1 MFRPLTTRARRR
13 PASPG
18 TLVLSVAAHLLVFG
32 GAALASMGEKAPP
45 PGDEVVDIIWQAP
58 PPVDPLPTVEPTPP
72 PPAPPASTDDA
83 VPTPGETI
91 ELVAPTEIP
100 DGISDPDPA
109 LPSIEPSD
117 VTGVGSIGDVIGDPP
132 GVHVP
137 PTGVR
142 EGGGGD
148 GPVSAAVL
156 EERPAL
162 RNAGEIEALLERVY
176 PDRLRRA
183 GVTGETR
190 LQFVVGTDGRVE
202 PESVV
207 VVASSHPAFDEP
219 AIRAVRRMRFT
230 PASVMGRPVRV
241 IIDLPVRWT
250 IPD

>member
-32 GAALASMGEKAPP
+32 GAALASMGEDAAPP
-45 PGDEVVDIIWQAP
+45 PPQPVIPDTLWTEIGP
-58 PPVDPLPTVEPTPP
+58 PSPPRVDPI
-72 PPAPPASTDDA
+72 PPASTDDA
-83 VPTPGETI
+83 VPTPGETL
-91 ELVAPTEIP
+91 ELIAPTVVP

-109 LPSIEPSD
+109 LPTIELKD
-117 VTGVGSIGDVIGDPP
+117 VTGVGPIGDEIGDPP
-132 GVHVP
+132 GVRVP

-142 EGGGGD
+142 SGGGGD

-219 AIRAVRRMRFT
+219 AIRAVRRMRFA